1 MIGISHQRRKLAMNC
16 RVCFQIG
23 TMIADDMLGFG
34 EGFRRELVEE
44 GRGYLYDIF
53 LGPGV
58 GLG

>member
-1 MIGISHQRRKLAMNC
+1 MNC

-23 TMIADDMLGFG
+23 TMIAADMLGFG